1 MTIKR
6 SIQPITTRT
15 IALLAYEDCQG
26 SAISSLIEAFDIA
39 NLYAARGDA
48 EATPLFRWVVVSP
61 DGAPA
66 HAMGGVRIRVDGAP
80 ADVPAPDLIFIP
92 GLHFG
97 GSLPRFVAQIE
108 ALAERCGPW
117 LRAQQEAGRMIAAS
131 CAGAFVLAE
140 AGLLDGR
147 RATTSW
153 WLGRVFRTRYPKVK
167 YCEGELVVRD
177 DRIVS
182 SGAFTACL
190 DLALQVIEHFGGAGL
205 ALSCAKVMLIHAKQ
219 DSQFT
224 YMTLQARIQ
233 HPDELVLKAQSHIR
247 SNLRLDLSVEG
258 LSKALCVSPRTLNR
272 RFHDALGCSPMQY
285 IQEVRVEGA
294 KRLLE
299 TTDLTFDEIV
309 RRVGHD
315 DPSSFRRVFERTTR
329 VSPMKYRRMFSL
341 SARTPPAAVPG
352 SAGKADR
359 ERSAA
364 GRSSAADPALL
375 ER

>member
-6 SIQPITTRT
+6 SIQPIATRSV
-15 IALLAYEDCQG
+15 ALLAYADCQG
-26 SAISSLIEAFDIA
+26 SAISALVEALDIA
-39 NLYAARGDA
+39 NLYAGRGDP
-48 EATPLFRWVVVSP
+48 EATPLFRWSIVSP

-66 HAMGGVRIRVDGAP
+66 PAMGGVQIKVDGAP
-80 ADVPAPDLIFIP
+80 AAIPAPDLIFVP
-92 GLHFG
+92 GLHFSG
-97 GSLPRFVAQIE
+97 DLPHFIAQIE
-108 ALAERCGPW
+108 GLAAQCGDW
-117 LRAQQEAGRMIAAS
+117 LRGQHEGGRMVAAS

-140 AGLLDGR
+140 TGLLDGR

-153 WLGRVFRTRYPKVK
+153 WLGRLFRTRYPKIDFR
-167 YCEGELVVRD
+167 EGELVVRD
-177 DRIVS
+177 ARIVS

-190 DLALQVIEHFGGAGL
+190 DLALQVIEHFGGAAL

-219 DSQFT
+219 DSQFP

-233 HPDELVLKAQSHIR
+233 HHDELVLKAQSHIR
-247 SNLRLDLSVEG
+247 SNLRLELSVEG

-299 TTDLTFDEIV
+299 TTDLNFDEIV
-309 RRVGHD
+309 HRVGHD

-329 VSPMKYRRMFSL
+329 VSPTKYRRMFSL
-341 SARTPPAAVPG
+341 QARPAAAAAPPVCPTD
-352 SAGKADR
+352 DR
-359 ERSAA
+359 KDAA
-364 GRSSAADPALL
+364 GRRADGA
-375 ER
+375 

>member
-1 MTIKR
+1 
-6 SIQPITTRT
+6 
-15 IALLAYEDCQG
+15 
-26 SAISSLIEAFDIA
+26 
-39 NLYAARGDA
+39 
-48 EATPLFRWVVVSP
+48 
-61 DGAPA
+61 
-66 HAMGGVRIRVDGAP
+66 
-80 ADVPAPDLIFIP
+80 
-92 GLHFG
+92 
-97 GSLPRFVAQIE
+97 
-108 ALAERCGPW
+108 
-117 LRAQQEAGRMIAAS
+117 MIAAS

-140 AGLLDGR
+140 TGLLDGR

-153 WLGRVFRTRYPKVK
+153 WLGRVFRTRYPRVNF
-167 YCEGELVVRD
+167 CEGELVVRD

-190 DLALQVIEHFGGAGL
+190 DLALQVIEHFGGAVL

-233 HPDELVLKAQSHIR
+233 HHDELVLKAQSHIR

-258 LSKALCVSPRTLNR
+258 LSKVLCVSSRTLNR

-299 TTDLTFDEIV
+299 TTDLNFDEIV

-329 VSPMKYRRMFSL
+329 VSPMKYRQMFSL
-341 SARTPPAAVPG
+341 SARMPTEAVPPSSEKTSG
-352 SAGKADR
+352 EVSPAG
-359 ERSAA
+359 
-364 GRSSAADPALL
+364 G
-375 ER
+375 

>member
-15 IALLAYEDCQG
+15 VALLAYEDCQG
-26 SAISSLIEAFDIA
+26 SAIGSLIEAFDIA
-39 NLYAARGDA
+39 NLYAARGDT
-48 EATPLFRWVVVSP
+48 EATPQFRWVIVSP
-61 DGAPA
+61 DGAPV
-66 HAMGGVRIRVDGAP
+66 HAMGGIHIKVDGAP
-80 ADVPAPDLIFIP
+80 ADVPVPDLIFIP
-92 GLHFG
+92 GLHFS
-97 GSLPRFVAQIE
+97 GSLPHFVAQIE
-108 ALAERCGPW
+108 GLAAHCGPW
-117 LRAQQEAGRMIAAS
+117 LRNQQEGGRMIAAS

-140 AGLLDGR
+140 TGLLDGR

-153 WLGRVFRTRYPKVK
+153 WLGRVFRTRYPRVNF
-167 YCEGELVVRD
+167 CEGELVVRD

-190 DLALQVIEHFGGAGL
+190 DLALQVIEHFGSAAL

-233 HPDELVLKAQSHIR
+233 HHDELVLKAQSHIR

-258 LSKALCVSPRTLNR
+258 LSKALCVSSRTLNR

-299 TTDLTFDEIV
+299 TTDLNFDEIV
-309 RRVGHD
+309 CRVGHD

-329 VSPMKYRRMFSL
+329 VSPMKYRQMFSL
-341 SARTPPAAVPG
+341 SVRMPPEAAPPSSEKMEG
-352 SAGKADR
+352 KTLPAG
-359 ERSAA
+359 
-364 GRSSAADPALL
+364 G
-375 ER
+375 